1 MANIIIN
8 LTDQYVSKSSQNFTF
23 KDISM
28 PLTDT
33 FDANFD
39 LNAIRQSI
47 KNIFSWKNGQR
58 ILDPLFGNAL
68 ESFVYETINDLDID
82 NMKLAIERMLKY
94 EPRMIVTAIDVDQS
108 NTDAIDRNEI
118 NISITYDIPQLSIKG
133 INDSL
138 ILT

>member
-8 LTDQYVSKSSQNFTF
+8 LTDQYVAKPSQRFTF

-47 KNIFSWKNGQR
+47 KNIFSWKKGQR

-82 NMKLAIERMLKY
+82 NMKLAIDRMLKY

-138 ILT
+138 ILI